1 MIRVLL
7 AEDMHMIRAALVA
20 LLERQPDIEVVAEVH
35 SGDWIVPAALEH
47 RPDVAVIDIELPGMD
62 GLTAAAELRDQLP
75 ECRTLIVTAFGR
87 PGNLRRALAAK
98 ATGFIS
104 KDAPPAELGE
114 AIRKVSRGERVIDP
128 QLAVAALDLPGNPL
142 TPRETDVLRL
152 AAAGTSATQIAEH
165 LFLSTG
171 TVRNYL
177 SAIVSKLNARN
188 QIDAVRIAT
197 ESGWL

>member
-20 LLERQPDIEVVAEVH
+20 LLERQPDIEVVAEIH

-62 GLTAAAELRDQLP
+62 GLTAAAELREQLP

-87 PGNLRRALAAK
+87 PGNLRRALAAQ

-104 KDAPPAELGE
+104 KDAPPAALGE

-152 AAAGTSATQIAEH
+152 AAVGTSASQIAGQ

-188 QIDAVRIAT
+188 QIDAIRIAT

>member
-20 LLERQPDIEVVAEVH
+20 LLERQPDIEVVAEIH
-35 SGDWIVPAALEH
+35 SGDRIVPTALEH

-62 GLTAAAELRDQLP
+62 GLTAAAELRERLP

-87 PGNLRRALAAK
+87 PGNLRRALAAR

-104 KDAPPAELGE
+104 KDAPPAALGE

-142 TPRETDVLRL
+142 TPREIDVLRL
-152 AAAGTSATQIAEH
+152 AAAGTSAGQIAEQ